1 MWTGPAGEDPGTRGS
16 PRREGPCRA
25 EQERVQTPGFQN
37 ADTNGGGV
45 FEAARRMYF
54 PGVKKAEKPHMER
67 RPAAWAAR
75 RITPRRRAVCLGTP
89 ATRRTF

>member
-37 ADTNGGGV
+37 ADTNGGG
-45 FEAARRMYF
+45 YLKQ
-54 PGVKKAEKPHMER
+54 PGGCIFQV
-67 RPAAWAAR
+67 
-75 RITPRRRAVCLGTP
+75 
-89 ATRRTF
+89 